1 MFYEDL
7 FDLEDELTDKHKKYA
22 SGFSSIFELK
32 REKKFY
38 ALYSALTVCHGIML
52 KTKIYEHNLYDI
64 RRMKPSERILEISH
78 KEDIHFFDIES
89 FMECQIKDHSLL
101 IKNTKHE
108 DVELIPV
115 QIRSMITDGTITR

>member
-1 MFYEDL
+1 MSLSDQVDGFVFVGQYVIVDSIDNKKKILCEKPVGTKKADL
-7 FDLEDELTDKHKKYA
+7 INLKNYIKDK
-22 SGFSSIFELK
+22 E
-32 REKKFY
+32 
-38 ALYSALTVCHGIML
+38 
-52 KTKIYEHNLYDI
+52 N
-64 RRMKPSERILEISH
+64 
-78 KEDIHFFDIES
+78 IHFFDIES

>member
-7 FDLEDELTDKHKKYA
+7 FDLEDEYMDKHKKYA

-38 ALYSALTVCHGIML
+38 ALYSALIECHGIMI
-52 KTKIYEHNLYDI
+52 KNKMYEYDLYDI
-64 RRMKPSERILEISH
+64 RRMKPSERILEVSH
-78 KEDIHFFDIES
+78 KDDIHFFDIES

-108 DVELIPV
+108 DVEITPV